1 MIRTATSTILLL
13 CVWATAQAGVPSASQ
28 CSEPAGIRLVG
39 DNGATPDPLGS
50 ATFVIR
56 HIDRA
61 PVPGAEVIIDFSAC
75 SDVTVSPTALQPGVT
90 FDCANHTVTAI
101 ADAFGVVTFDLVGVG
116 NGGSPRS
123 LPNCAAVYANGV
135 PLQPVLV
142 SSVDLD
148 GRNGVNGIDASLFA
162 ADLFASTY
170 RARSD
175 LNGDGKV
182 DGLDASIFAAA
193 LFGGGSTA
201 SGATGCSP

>member
-123 LPNCAAVYANGV
+123 LPNCAAVYA
-135 PLQPVLV
+135 
-142 SSVDLD
+142 S
-148 GRNGVNGIDASLFA
+148 RNGVNGIDASLFA